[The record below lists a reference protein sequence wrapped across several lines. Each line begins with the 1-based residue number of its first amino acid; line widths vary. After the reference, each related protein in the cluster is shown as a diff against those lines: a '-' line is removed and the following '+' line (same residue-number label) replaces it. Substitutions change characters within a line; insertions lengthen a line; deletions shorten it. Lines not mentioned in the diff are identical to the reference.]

1 MTNPARSD
9 DPSSA
14 ASPGY
19 IFGVSEPAVGRD
31 PGVVPSAAMRVRPS
45 AVAAVRRSRAAR
57 RGAARRPTR
66 PRWTRHGSQA
76 ASRPGATSTLPAWVI
91 RRFLD
96 PKAEFV
102 LVTDPP
108 QILAGRRL
116 RHARRRA

>member
-1 MTNPARSD
+1 
-9 DPSSA
+9 
-14 ASPGY
+14 
-19 IFGVSEPAVGRD
+19 
-31 PGVVPSAAMRVRPS
+31 MRVRPS
-45 AVAAVRRSRAAR
+45 AVAACSISASTTRPAQSCGPPRRCAAADPAAMDAAR
-57 RGAARRPTR
+57 ISGGKSA
-66 PRWTRHGSQA
+66 WG
-76 ASRPGATSTLPAWVI
+76 TSTLPAWVI

>member
-45 AVAAVRRSRAAR
+45 AVAACSISASTTRPAQSCGPPRRCAAADPAAMDAAR
-57 RGAARRPTR
+57 
-66 PRWTRHGSQA
+66 
-76 ASRPGATSTLPAWVI
+76 I
-91 RRFLD
+91 
-96 PKAEFV
+96 
-102 LVTDPP
+102 
-108 QILAGRRL
+108 
-116 RHARRRA
+116 